1 MKKAIIIGC
10 NGQDGTYLF
19 QGLQKRGY
27 EIIGIGKDVI
37 RSTLPESIQPV
48 DIVEKKEVYDLL
60 SMYKPDEIYHLAA
73 VHQSSEDIHFDDAK
87 WFRQSFDVNV
97 FSLINLLDGIKK
109 YSEHSRLFYAASSH
123 IFGDP
128 VENIQDETTPFSPNC
143 IYGITKCAGVHACH
157 FYRENH
163 AVFASVGILYN
174 HESPLRSS
182 KFVSKKI
189 VKAAVA
195 IKNRLQDKLIVGNL
209 DASIDWGYAPDYV
222 EAMYRILQL
231 PSPVDLIVS
240 SGYSHTVRDF
250 IKGVFEY
257 LELEWSKYVKEDPGL
272 ITKKEKQNLKG
283 AYSKLNSMTGW
294 EPSVSFDE
302 LIKLM
307 VRDALKDCGD
317 G

>member
-19 QGLQKRGY
+19 RGLQQRGY
-27 EIIGIGKDVI
+27 EIIGIGKDVV
-37 RSTLPESIQPV
+37 RSTFPESIQPI

-60 SMYKPDEIYHLAA
+60 SMYRPDEIYHLAA
-73 VHQSSEDIHFDDAK
+73 VHQSSEDIHFDDAE
-87 WFRQSFDVNV
+87 WFRKSFDINV
-97 FSLINLLDGIKK
+97 LSLINFLDGIVK
-109 YSEHSRLFYAASSH
+109 YSGHSRLFYAASSH

-143 IYGITKCAGVHACH
+143 IYGITKYAGVQACR
-157 FYRENH
+157 FYREKH

-182 KFVSKKI
+182 KFISKKI

-195 IKNRLQDKLIVGNL
+195 IRNRLQDKLIVGNL

-222 EAMYRILQL
+222 EAMYSILQL
-231 PSPVDLIVS
+231 SSAGDFVVS
-240 SGYSHTVRDF
+240 SGYTHTVRDF

-257 LELEWSKYVKEDPGL
+257 LELEWSKYVKEDPSL
-272 ITKKEKQNLKG
+272 ITKKVKQNLKG
-283 AYSKLNSMTGW
+283 DYSKLNLMTGW

-307 VRDALKDCGD
+307 VSDALKDCGD

>member
-1 MKKAIIIGC
+1 MKIAIIIGC

-19 QGLQKRGY
+19 QKLEKQGY

-48 DIVEKKEVYDLL
+48 DIVDKKDIYNLL

-73 VHQSSEDIHFDDAK
+73 VHRSSEDIHFDDAE

-97 FSLINLLDGIKK
+97 CSLINILDGIKK

-123 IFGDP
+123 IFGYP
-128 VENIQDETTPFSPNC
+128 IENVQHEGTTFNPNC
-143 IYGITKCAGVHACH
+143 IYGITKTTGVHACR

-163 AVFASVGILYN
+163 AIFASVGILYN

-195 IKNRLQDKLIVGNL
+195 IKNKLQERLIVGNL
-209 DASIDWGYAPDYV
+209 DANIDWGYAPDYV

-231 PSPVDLIVS
+231 PTPGDFIIS

-250 IKGVFEY
+250 VKGVFEY
-257 LELEWSKYVKEDPGL
+257 LDLDWRKYVVEDPRL
-272 ITKKEKQNLKG
+272 ITKKEKRNLKG
-283 AYSKLNSMTGW
+283 DYTKLKSITGW
-294 EPSVSFDE
+294 EPTVSFND
-302 LIKLM
+302 LIKIIIKYEL
-307 VRDALKDCGD
+307 RHSGGK
-317 G
+317 